1 MAPSEITKIY
11 ENYNKAISETRKKIK
26 DKREKQEEFIKRNQE
41 KLKKLIVNYD
51 VLFRNRIIRR
61 RLITHIKG
69 FFGGD
74 SVQVI
79 AIDGSAGKE
88 SKEEYVIFYS
98 LAYGIKGEI
107 NIGRDSVEFS
117 YSQLSTGEEIRETT
131 SLVAYVPIPFSE
143 LSLVGEELGDIAYL
157 ISSDS
162 ERIDMNS
169 LNLELM
175 KLAEI
180 FLAYHST
187 SYAKVILI
195 DHSLSSL
202 LMHAE
207 VKWEDIGLIDSQ
219 LDIDLGIKLTP
230 AHIAITRAHP
240 MHPKEYYTNYS
251 TKIPT
256 LSKFRLFSRLIA
268 DLIYYFDNNRTFVSW
283 EELREKD
290 PKLDIDLVK
299 ENLKRQSR
307 LVANLLEWD
316 DNGIYIG
323 GKDTK
328 STDSKG
334 KQRIYWYIKLW
345 EETKRFYE
353 RFCEK
358 LFRDQD
364 IGVLTYRKKY
374 TTAEGQELEVS
385 SWLAPNDVLF
395 LLEVGIKALIEKA
408 WDKRVMLIG
417 VVKDSS
423 SRYLTR
429 NAMSVMNYIG
439 KPYLSQK
446 VVEELLVRHPTDR
459 KLVESLILELE
470 DVTKAPV
477 GSIEFDSVF
486 STLRANYIKD
496 EGRICLTGVR
506 GEILNQNLLF
516 AKSIVVFYVDKETYP
531 EYPLIWHA
539 IFVERLLHP
548 EELAGS
554 RINIVKITPQATSE
568 GNTDSKCTDYQK
580 LGHVQAYF
588 TFETFNVDGT
598 SRPEELSKIF
608 NSWELSNWYAAM
620 TIFILQS
627 MVRNT
632 YPEALGYPVPLHE
645 ADIGAKEFGR
655 IIRDYIHSSSRF
667 EEFSYLDSSFRET
680 RDKGEY
686 IRRWGS

>member
-11 ENYNKAISETRKKIK
+11 ENYNKAISETRKRIK

-41 KLKKLIVNYD
+41 ELRKLLVNYNT
-51 VLFRNRIIRR
+51 LFKNRMVRR
-61 RLITHIKG
+61 RLLTYLKD
-69 FFGGD
+69 FFGGN
-74 SVQVI
+74 SAQMI

-98 LAYGIKGEI
+98 LAYGIKGNLSI
-107 NIGRDSVEFS
+107 SRDSVEFS

-131 SLVAYVPIPFSE
+131 SIVAYVPIPFSE

-157 ISSDS
+157 VSSDS

-180 FLAYHST
+180 FLAYQST

-202 LMHAE
+202 LMHSE

-240 MHPKEYYTNYS
+240 MHPKEHYTKYQ

-268 DLIYYFDNNRTFVSW
+268 DLVYYFDDNRTFVSW
-283 EELREKD
+283 EELKEKD
-290 PKLDIDLVK
+290 SELDIELVK
-299 ENLKRQSR
+299 KNLKRQSK
-307 LVANLLEWD
+307 LIANLLEWD
-316 DNGIYIG
+316 DKGVYIG
-323 GKDTK
+323 GKDIK
-328 STDSKG
+328 SKEPKG
-334 KQRIYWYIKLW
+334 KQRIHWYTQLW

-358 LFRDQD
+358 LFKDQD

-374 TTAEGQELEVS
+374 TTAEGQELDVF
-385 SWLAPNDVLF
+385 SWLSPNDVLF
-395 LLEVGIKALIEKA
+395 LLEVGIKSLIEKA

-423 SRYLTR
+423 SRYLSR

-439 KPYLSQK
+439 KPYLPQK
-446 VVEELLVRHPTDR
+446 VSEELLVRHPTDR
-459 KLVESLILELE
+459 KLIESLILKLA
-470 DVTKAPV
+470 DVTKAPI

-496 EGRICLTGVR
+496 KGRICLTGVR

-516 AKSIVVFYVDKETYP
+516 AKSIIMFYVDKESYP

-539 IFVERLLHP
+539 IFVERLLYP
-548 EELAGS
+548 EELAES
-554 RINIVKITPQATSE
+554 SINIMDITSQAISK
-568 GNTDSKCTDYQK
+568 GNTGSKCNDYEN

-588 TFETFNVDGT
+588 TFETFNLTDT
-598 SRPEELSKIF
+598 FRPEELPKIF

-645 ADIGAKEFGR
+645 ADIGAKEFGD
-655 IIRDYIHSSSRF
+655 IIRRYIHSSSRF

-680 RDKGEY
+680 RDRGEY